1 MADETALIN
10 RTLQFLIGDTD
21 QVGERETALV
31 RDYIPSKIAELSIR
45 RVVQITDS
53 DDFPDEY
60 LHWLAMLLA
69 SDLGPAFGKP
79 MAPEAIALAEQR
91 LYQLTT
97 ADFGYSV
104 LKADYF

>member
-1 MADETALIN
+1 MADQTALIN

-31 RDYIPSKIAELSIR
+31 RDYIDSKLAELSVR
-45 RVVQITDS
+45 RVVQIVDS
-53 DDFPDEY
+53 DEFPDEY
-60 LHWLAMLLA
+60 LHWVAMLLA
-69 SDLGPAFGKP
+69 QDLGPAFGK
-79 MAPEAIALAEQR
+79 AVDAGAIELAERR

-97 ADFGYSV
+97 ADFGNSV

>member
-10 RTLQFLIGDTD
+10 RTLEFLIGDTD
-21 QVGERETALV
+21 QVGDRESEKV
-31 RDYIPSKIAELSIR
+31 RDYIPSKIAELSKR
-45 RVVQITDS
+45 GVVQIVDS

-79 MAPEAIALAEQR
+79 MDPAAISMAETR

-97 ADFGYSV
+97 AEFGYSV